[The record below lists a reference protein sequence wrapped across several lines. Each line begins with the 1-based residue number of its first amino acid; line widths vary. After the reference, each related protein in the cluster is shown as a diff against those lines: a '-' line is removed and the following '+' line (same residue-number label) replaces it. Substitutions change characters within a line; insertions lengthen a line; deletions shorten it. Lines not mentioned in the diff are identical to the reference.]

1 MAQQEK
7 DLYEILGI
15 TKGASDAEIKKA
27 YRKMSLKYHP
37 DRISPDA
44 TEAEKKEAEQKMAEV
59 NFAWSV
65 LGDAEKKKKYD
76 QFGMAGLGEGAGG
89 FDPFSM
95 FTGSAGG
102 FSFNFGGED
111 FDIGEMFGFGR
122 RNSQRQQQERIVPG
136 QDLQIRIKIDDISEL
151 FISREHK
158 VRYKRKKRCPEC
170 HGAGGYG
177 ERICPTC
184 NGRGTVTTTQQTEF
198 GYMQQTRPCTDCG
211 GTGKK
216 YDSKC
221 SHCNG
226 SGFVDETLEKTIVFP
241 TSVQNGQMIVYES
254 EGSEAKKAGHPNGRL
269 IVIAEYAFDQDRYRV
284 EGADVYE
291 KVSIPYEDCIM
302 GTKLKFK
309 HPNGNDY
316 NVTIPALTV
325 PGKQFLLRGT
335 GLQLQD
341 NWGNK
346 VIGNYVIEVNYQLP
360 EKLSEDEILA
370 LKDIKEY
377 HEKK

>member
-1 MAQQEK
+1 
-7 DLYEILGI
+7 
-15 TKGASDAEIKKA
+15 
-27 YRKMSLKYHP
+27 
-37 DRISPDA
+37 
-44 TEAEKKEAEQKMAEV
+44 
-59 NFAWSV
+59 
-65 LGDAEKKKKYD
+65 
-76 QFGMAGLGEGAGG
+76 MAGLGEGAGG

-95 FTGSAGG
+95 FTGGAGG

-151 FISREHK
+151 FVSREHK

-221 SHCNG
+221 SRCNG

-291 KVSIPYEDCIM
+291 KVYIPYEDCIM

-346 VIGNYVIEVNYQLP
+346 VIGNYVIEINYQLP